1 LVNIPTARESFIELI
16 EDKAIEAAQGIGFAI
31 RIERD
36 SRGRYPTLIIRV
48 VGEVDAEPHVVAR
61 KVDGVLVKEGK

>member
-1 LVNIPTARESFIELI
+1 MAKQMGV
-16 EDKAIEAAQGIGFAI
+16 AI

-36 SRGRYPTLIIRV
+36 SRGRYMTLIVRA
-48 VGEVDAEPHVVAR
+48 VGEVDSEPHVVAR

>member
-1 LVNIPTARESFIELI
+1 MDKPDSRENYIQTVEEFVE
-16 EDKAIEAAQGIGFAI
+16 KMAKKMGVAI

-36 SRGRYPTLIIRV
+36 SRGRYMTLIVRA
-48 VGEVDAEPHVVAR
+48 VGEVAAEPHVVAR

>member
-1 LVNIPTARESFIELI
+1 MEEFAAEMAK
-16 EDKAIEAAQGIGFAI
+16 KAGVAI

-36 SRGRYPTLIIRV
+36 SRGRYSTLIIRA

-61 KVDGVLVKEGK
+61 KVDGVKVKEGK